1 MNRVE
6 EIIGDLLLRL
16 NCVIIPEFGGFVTQ
30 KTSAKIDSKNGIIS
44 PPSKSLLFNRL
55 LINNDGLLISELS
68 VKNEISFEE
77 ARIEVLQIVHQWNAE
92 LSAGKR
98 ISIDKVGFLFLDQ
111 ERNICFEQDRY
122 FNLLLSS
129 FGLGNVHFLT
139 ETDVAIAQHTAEQRE
154 KVRISVAPLELFT
167 IENKEQI
174 ATAHKET
181 VQESTVFEKGTTVMH
196 VVGKSNFWKYAAV
209 ACAIPILFYSFWIP
223 MKTNVLESKLISF
236 HDFNPFKKQ
245 EQAVYTK
252 HSVKNLI
259 PQQKEHLITLK
270 EQLESI
276 ESNEDIYSYNLSD
289 ETYIL
294 VKVNKSLTGLEVSP
308 EVEQNNTENPTSVV
322 LTSQKALNYIV
333 GCFSDNS
340 NAENLVK
347 DLQSKGFNASIK
359 DVSAGLTRVT
369 IGSANSQ
376 DELNELISKATAAG
390 FSGWVLK

>member
-6 EIIGDLLLRL
+6 EVIGDLLLRHS
-16 NCVIIPEFGGFVTQ
+16 CVIIPEFGGFVTQ
-30 KTSAKIDSKNGIIS
+30 KTSAKIDAKNGIIS

-55 LINNDGLLISELS
+55 LINNDGLLISELAN
-68 VKNEISFEE
+68 KNEISFEE
-77 ARIEVLQIVHQWNAE
+77 ARIEVAQNAHQWNAE
-92 LSAGKR
+92 LSAGNR

-139 ETDVAIAQHTAEQRE
+139 ETDVAIAQHKSAQRE
-154 KVRISVAPLELFT
+154 QVRASVAPLELFT

-174 ATAHKET
+174 TTTHKEE
-181 VQESTVFEKGTTVMH
+181 VQEPMVSESTPKIKL
-196 VVGKSNFWKYAAV
+196 VVEKSNFWKYAAV

-245 EQAVYTK
+245 EQAKYNK
-252 HSVKNLI
+252 HSVKHLI
-259 PQQKEHLITLK
+259 PLQKEHSLTLK

-276 ESNEDIYSYNLSD
+276 ESNEDTYSYNLSD

-294 VKVNKSLTGLEVSP
+294 VKVDKSSPDIAVSTADDQRN
-308 EVEQNNTENPTSVV
+308 EISSSTVVPTS
-322 LTSQKALNYIV
+322 SKALNYIV
-333 GCFSDNS
+333 GCFSEDS

-347 DLQSKGFNASIK
+347 ELQSKGFNASIK
-359 DVSAGLTRVT
+359 DVSGGLTRVT

-376 DELNELISKATAAG
+376 GELNELISKATAAG
-390 FSGWVLK
+390 FNGWVLK